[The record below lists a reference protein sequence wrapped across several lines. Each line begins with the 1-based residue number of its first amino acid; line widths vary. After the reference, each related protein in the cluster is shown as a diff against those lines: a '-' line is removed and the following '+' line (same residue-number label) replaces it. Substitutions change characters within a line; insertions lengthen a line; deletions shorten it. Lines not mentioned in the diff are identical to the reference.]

1 MTGNKPP
8 HLMTKDELD
17 YALFKMTGIKPIP
30 PSAPQ
35 KEHDDHQR
43 LLKIRLD
50 LLNAEKDRRIKSGTW
65 QAD

>member
-17 YALFKMTGIKPIP
+17 YALFKMTGIKPVP
-30 PSAPQ
+30 PGAPQ
-35 KEHDDHQR
+35 KEHDAYQR
-43 LLKIRLD
+43 LLEIRLN
-50 LLNAEKDRRIKSGTW
+50 LLKQEAERREKAAAR